1 MIIDDEITVRR
12 SASVGVGGEEGSRVG
27 GEEGFATTNHF
38 YAPAEHASDEQ
49 IVVVDVADSDQV
61 SVGVDDGE
69 SAILLAVRAVVLE
82 YFAVPTSSVADLR
95 TLRVRL
101 GEVVDEGPEYGVEF
115 AHLGRL
121 LRLVYVR

>member
-1 MIIDDEITVRR
+1 MGARR
-12 SASVGVGGEEGSRVG
+12 VIGWGGGEEGYRVG
-27 GEEGFATTNHF
+27 WGRGGFATTNHL

-101 GEVVDEGPEYGVEF
+101 GEVVDEGLEYGVEF
-115 AHLGRL
+115 AHLGLL